1 MLRHILLRLSQENGN
16 PRKRITDIFC
26 EDGGH
31 ENIKHEN
38 SGKPWQMQ
46 KGGGP
51 ERYKRKK
58 H

>member
-1 MLRHILLRLSQENGN
+1 M
-16 PRKRITDIFC
+16 DIFC

-46 KGGGP
+46 
-51 ERYKRKK
+51 ERGRPGEI
-58 H
+58 